1 MGYREVNSISTD
13 IVSQSIQTTNQVL
26 VSAQAKNLELAQKL
40 LKVTTQIKMGAESGK
55 GELLDVIA

>member
-1 MGYREVNSISTD
+1 MNSISTD